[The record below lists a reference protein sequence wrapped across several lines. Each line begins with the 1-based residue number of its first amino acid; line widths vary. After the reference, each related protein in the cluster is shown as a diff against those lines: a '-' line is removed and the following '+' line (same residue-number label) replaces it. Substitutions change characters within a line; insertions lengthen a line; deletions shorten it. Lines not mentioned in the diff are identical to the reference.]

1 MIGPNL
7 SEWAIQRRSLIVYF
21 MIAAVVAGTIAF
33 LRLGRAEDPPFTI
46 RTMVVFA
53 AWPGATIEET
63 LLQVTERIERKLQET
78 RHLDQVRSYT
88 RAGVTTMFV
97 ELKDSTPP
105 KEVPDIWYQVRKNI
119 GDIRGTLPQG
129 VVGPGFNDDFGDTYG
144 IIYGFTAD
152 GFTHRELRNYV
163 EDTRSRLLAVPDVT
177 KIEILGAQDE
187 QIFLEF
193 STARLAGLGLTYSA
207 LLGQLQAQNLV
218 RPTGVLQTGDER
230 IFLRVAGA
238 FESEDD
244 IKAVN
249 LAVGDR
255 LIPLRDIAEVR
266 RGFSDPPLPLFH
278 VNGKPAIGLAIAMRE
293 GGDILALGANLKK
306 EMADVRANLPLGI
319 EPFLV
324 SDQAV
329 VVDLAINDFMTSLWQ
344 AILIILAASFV
355 SLGVRP
361 GSVVALAIP
370 LTLAIVFA
378 VMLIVGIDL
387 QRISLGALIIALT
400 LLVDDAMTTVDAM
413 IRRLA
418 AGDSKEV
425 AATFAYKTL
434 AAPMLIGTLITI
446 AGFVPIGFARSAA
459 GEYTFSIFAVV
470 AIALVTSWLVA
481 VTFAPVIGIAIL
493 KAPKTSGAEEKP
505 SALMRGYRGLL
516 VGAMRAKW
524 LTIAVTVAAFVAA
537 VYLLRF
543 VPEQFFPASDRP
555 ELLVDLTLRQNA
567 SIYASEETVRRLET
581 ALAKDEDIDHWSA
594 YIGRG
599 AIRFYL
605 PLDVQGANPFFSQL
619 VVVAK
624 GFEERKRIQDRL
636 EKLLAE
642 EFPDLVGSI
651 QPLELGPPVGWP
663 IQYRVRGPDKDEV
676 TQIAQ
681 RLAQVIAAN
690 PETRRV
696 NFDWMEPARQLRLKI
711 DQDQARSLGVSSAT
725 IAAVLNAA
733 IAGSTVTQV
742 RDDIYLVDVVAR
754 AVDKERATVAT
765 LRSLEV
771 PIPGGRTVPLS
782 QFASLEFGEEYPL
795 VWRRDRVPTLTV
807 RAAIVPSTT
816 PDTVVDA
823 LEAPIAELAKSLPKG
838 YRIDLGGTVEDSAVA
853 RASVFAVVPVMILL
867 MLTALML
874 QLQSFRSVF
883 VVLAVLPLSIIG
895 VVLALLVFNR
905 PLGFVAILGILS
917 LLGMVAK
924 NAVILVVQIE
934 TDRAE
939 GKSVWDAAIAA
950 ASSRFRP
957 LTLTAFSTVLGLIPI
972 APTVFWGP
980 MAFAIMG
987 GLLIGTL
994 LMLVFLPTLYITV
1007 FGGRRDAAAPVG
1019 PTRPGARPRQP
1030 IRDCERRASDETR
1043 RKWISQ
1049 RQRFSPRCS
1058 QRPARR
1064 KRRRRRWRP
1073 FVSVTPTYEGDA
1085 DLDQGGDFNVWR
1097 AIVSAGMAGGS
1108 RRRATASA

>member
-53 AWPGATIEET
+53 GWPGATIEET

-88 RAGVTTMFV
+88 TAGRTTMFV

-177 KIEILGAQDE
+177 KIELLGAQDE

-193 STARLAGLGLTYSA
+193 STARLAGLGLTYSE

-278 VNGKPAIGLAIAMRE
+278 VNGKPAIGLALAMRE

-361 GSVVALAIP
+361 GAVVALAIP

-418 AGDSKEV
+418 AGDSKEA

-470 AIALVTSWLVA
+470 TIALITSWLVA

-516 VGAMRAKW
+516 VGAMRVKW

-567 SIYASEETVRRLET
+567 SIYASEETARRLEA
-581 ALAKDEDIDHWSA
+581 ALAKDEDIHHWSA

-605 PLDVQGANPFFSQL
+605 PLDVQGANPFFSQF
-619 VVVAK
+619 VIVAK

-642 EFPDLVGSI
+642 EFPDVVGSI

-711 DQDQARSLGVSSAT
+711 DQDQARQLGVSSAT
-725 IAAVLNAA
+725 IAQVLSGS
-733 IAGSTVTQV
+733 ITGSTVTQV

-765 LRSLEV
+765 LRSLQV
-771 PIPGGRTVPLS
+771 PIRGGRTVPLS

-823 LEAPIAELAKSLPKG
+823 LKAPIAELAKSLPKG

-853 RASVFAVVPVMILL
+853 RASVFAVVPIMILL

-1007 FGGRRDAAAPVG
+1007 FGGKRDAAAPSG
-1019 PTRPGARPRQP
+1019 RPV
-1030 IRDCERRASDETR
+1030 
-1043 RKWISQ
+1043 
-1049 RQRFSPRCS
+1049 
-1058 QRPARR
+1058 PA
-1064 KRRRRRWRP
+1064 P
-1073 FVSVTPTYEGDA
+1073 A
-1085 DLDQGGDFNVWR
+1085 AQH
-1097 AIVSAGMAGGS
+1097 
-1108 RRRATASA
+1108 

>member
-1 MIGPNL
+1 VIGPNL
-7 SEWAIQRRSLIVYF
+7 SEWAINSRSLIVYF

-53 AWPGATIEET
+53 DWPGASIEET

-78 RHLDQVRSYT
+78 RHLDRVRSYT
-88 RAGVTTMFV
+88 TAGRTTMFV
-97 ELKDSTPP
+97 ELKAATPP

-129 VVGPGFNDDFGDTYG
+129 VVDPGFNDDFGDTFG

-163 EDTRSRLLAVPDVT
+163 EDTRSRLRAVPDVS
-177 KIEILGAQDE
+177 KIELLGVQDE

-207 LLGQLQAQNLV
+207 LIAQLQAQNLV
-218 RPTGVLQTGDER
+218 RPTGVMQTGDER
-230 IFLRVAGA
+230 IFLRVSGA
-238 FESEDD
+238 FESEED
-244 IKAVN
+244 IKGVN

-255 LIPLRDIAEVR
+255 LIPLNDLAEVR

-278 VNGKPAIGLAIAMRE
+278 VNGKPAIGLAIAMRD

-306 EMADVRANLPLGI
+306 EMADIRANLPVGI

-344 AILIILAASFV
+344 AIVIILAASFV

-378 VMLIVGIDL
+378 VMLITGIDL

-418 AGDSKEV
+418 AGDSKEQ

-434 AAPMLIGTLITI
+434 AAPMLSGTLITI

-470 AIALVTSWLVA
+470 AVALITSWLGA
-481 VTFAPVIGIAIL
+481 VTFGPVIGMAIL
-493 KAPKTSGAEEKP
+493 KPPKAAAGGEDKP
-505 SALMRGYRGLL
+505 GRLMRAYNGLL

-524 LTIAVTVAAFVAA
+524 LTIAVTIAAFVAA

-567 SIYASEETVRRLET
+567 SIYASEETTKRLE
-581 ALAKDEDIDHWSA
+581 AVLAKDEDIAHWSSN
-594 YIGRG
+594 IGRG

-624 GFEERKRIQDRL
+624 GFEARKRVHARL

-642 EFPDLVGSI
+642 EFPEVIGSI
-651 QPLELGPPVGWP
+651 QPLALGPPVGWP
-663 IQYRVRGPDKDEV
+663 IQYRVRGPDKNEV

-690 PETRRV
+690 PQTRDV

-711 DQDQARSLGVSSAT
+711 DQDQARQIGVSSAT
-725 IAAVLNAA
+725 IAAALNAS

-742 RDDIYLVDVVAR
+742 RDDIYLIDVVAR
-754 AVDKERATVAT
+754 ATGEERLAVST
-765 LRSLEV
+765 LRSLQV
-771 PIPGGRTVPLS
+771 PIPSGRTVPLS
-782 QFASLEFGEEYPL
+782 QFVSFESGEEYPL

-807 RAAIVPSTT
+807 RA
-816 PDTVVDA
+816 DTVPGVLPDPVVA
-823 LEAPIAELAKSLPKG
+823 GLETPIAELAKSLPKG
-838 YRIDLGGTVEDSAVA
+838 YGIDVGGVVEDSATA
-853 RASVFAVVPVMILL
+853 RASVFAVVPVMIFL
-867 MLTALML
+867 MLTVLMF
-874 QLQSFRSVF
+874 QLQSFKSVF

-917 LLGMVAK
+917 LIGMVAK

-939 GKSVWDAAIAA
+939 GKSVWDAAISA
-950 ASSRFRP
+950 ASSRLRP

-972 APTVFWGP
+972 APTAFWGP

-987 GLLIGTL
+987 GLMIGTL
-994 LMLVFLPTLYITV
+994 LMLVFLPTLYVTV
-1007 FGGRRDAAAPVG
+1007 FGGRPDVG
-1019 PTRPGARPRQP
+1019 P
-1030 IRDCERRASDETR
+1030 
-1043 RKWISQ
+1043 
-1049 RQRFSPRCS
+1049 
-1058 QRPARR
+1058 PA
-1064 KRRRRRWRP
+1064 KP
-1073 FVSVTPTYEGDA
+1073 AVTAPA
-1085 DLDQGGDFNVWR
+1085 
-1097 AIVSAGMAGGS
+1097 
-1108 RRRATASA
+1108 

>member
-21 MIAAVVAGTIAF
+21 MLAAVVAGTISF

-53 AWPGATIEET
+53 GWPGATIEET

-78 RHLDQVRSYT
+78 RHLYRVRSNT
-88 RAGVTTMFV
+88 TAGRTTIFV
-97 ELKDSTPP
+97 DLEQSTPP

-163 EDTRSRLLAVPDVT
+163 EDARSRLLAVPDVT
-177 KIEILGAQDE
+177 KIELLGAQDE
-187 QIFLEF
+187 HIFLEF
-193 STARLAGLGLTYSA
+193 STARLAGLGLTYST

-278 VNGKPAIGLAIAMRE
+278 VNGKPAIGLALAMRE
-293 GGDILALGANLKK
+293 GGDILALGANLKQ

-329 VVDLAINDFMTSLWQ
+329 VVDLAINDFMASLWQ

-418 AGDSKEV
+418 AGDSKEA
-425 AATFAYKTL
+425 AATFAYKAL

-446 AGFVPIGFARSAA
+446 AGFVPIGFARSSA

-470 AIALVTSWLVA
+470 AIALITSWLVA
-481 VTFAPVIGIAIL
+481 VTFAPVLGIAIL
-493 KAPKTSGAEEKP
+493 KAPKTLGAEEKP
-505 SALMRGYRGLL
+505 SALMRGYRSLL

-567 SIYASEETVRRLET
+567 SIYASEETSKRLET
-581 ALAKDEDIDHWSA
+581 ALAKDEDIEHWSA

-619 VVVAK
+619 VIVAK

-642 EFPDLVGSI
+642 EFPDVVGSI

-838 YRIDLGGTVEDSAVA
+838 YRIDLGGTVEDSAIA

-867 MLTALML
+867 MLTVTDAPAAELPQRLRRARRAAAQHHRRRARAARL
-874 QLQSFRSVF
+874 QPAARLRRDPRHPVAARDGGKERGDPGGADRNRPRGRQERLGRGDRRGE
-883 VVLAVLPLSIIG
+883 LAVPAADAHR
-895 VVLALLVFNR
+895 VL
-905 PLGFVAILGILS
+905 
-917 LLGMVAK
+917 
-924 NAVILVVQIE
+924 
-934 TDRAE
+934 DRA
-939 GKSVWDAAIAA
+939 
-950 ASSRFRP
+950 RP
-957 LTLTAFSTVLGLIPI
+957 HPDRADRVLG
-972 APTVFWGP
+972 TDGVRDH
-980 MAFAIMG
+980 
-987 GLLIGTL
+987 
-994 LMLVFLPTLYITV
+994 
-1007 FGGRRDAAAPVG
+1007 GRPPDRDAADARVPADALHDRVRRQAG
-1019 PTRPGARPRQP
+1019 RGRARESNVARSGVNGRDREAVMWFRNIIQASIASGTR
-1030 IRDCERRASDETR
+1030 
-1043 RKWISQ
+1043 
-1049 RQRFSPRCS
+1049 
-1058 QRPARR
+1058 
-1064 KRRRRRWRP
+1064 
-1073 FVSVTPTYEGDA
+1073 
-1085 DLDQGGDFNVWR
+1085 
-1097 AIVSAGMAGGS
+1097 MAGTRLFS
-1108 RRRATASA
+1108 RLTQ